1 MTSRLTAVTYDAR
14 DPSLLG
20 RFWAAVLDREPVED
34 ARGVLLPGTQTQ
46 VGLRFTA
53 STAGRTTPDRLH
65 LHLSSDVGASQHE
78 VVARLLGLGARHV
91 DVGQR
96 PEEGHVVLADPEGN
110 LLCVIGEGSRWLAGC
125 GFFAEVTCDGTREV
139 GLFWR
144 DALGWPLVWDTD
156 GETAVQA
163 PAGGTKLAWGG
174 PPVPPVVGRPR
185 QRFELVTTDGLE
197 AETERLVAL
206 GASVLSSSP
215 ASVALTDPDGVEFA
229 LLPG

>member
-1 MTSRLTAVTYDAR
+1 MSSRLSAVAYDVL
-14 DPSLLG
+14 DPVHVA
-20 RFWAAVLDREPVED
+20 RFWAGVLGREPVED
-34 ARGVLLPGTQTQ
+34 ARGVLLPGTETQ
-46 VGLRFTA
+46 VGLRFSA
-53 STAGRTTPDRLH
+53 STAARTTPDRLH
-65 LHLSSDVGASQHE
+65 LHLSSDAGAAQDE

-96 PEEGHVVLADPEGN
+96 PEEGHVVLGDPEGD
-110 LLCVIGEGSRWLAGC
+110 LLCVVEGGSRWLAGC
-125 GFFAEVTCDGTREV
+125 GFLAEVACDGTREV
-139 GLFWR
+139 GQFWR
-144 DALGWPLVWDTD
+144 DALEWPLVWDND
-156 GETAVQA
+156 SETAVQA